1 MEKNR
6 LQDININT
14 NEKEVNAMPAI
25 ELIEYE
31 RIAYIKE
38 MKDYL
43 SMLKALPGEE
53 AVKKSRENLI
63 KSNILQE
70 NGEFTE
76 QYRYSKIYTRKFPS
90 NR

>member
-1 MEKNR
+1 MEENR

-53 AVKKSRENLI
+53 AVKKSREQPTI
-63 KSNILQE
+63 KREL
-70 NGEFTE
+70 
-76 QYRYSKIYTRKFPS
+76 
-90 NR
+90 

>member
-38 MKDYL
+38 MKDFCL
-43 SMLKALPGEE
+43 C
-53 AVKKSRENLI
+53 
-63 KSNILQE
+63 
-70 NGEFTE
+70 
-76 QYRYSKIYTRKFPS
+76 
-90 NR
+90 